1 MYGGVLMVPGSRI
14 RLNELSS
21 PGLTALPIPEHN
33 GGLVC
38 ILLKAMSLGKVL
50 VQLAIGGASCCW
62 GWCPGLCATDI
73 QSLIFHVLSTT
84 EVNDSK

>member
-1 MYGGVLMVPGSRI
+1 MCGGVLMVPGSRI

-50 VQLAIGGASCCW
+50 VQLGGLVIARE
-62 GWCPGLCATDI
+62 GL
-73 QSLIFHVLSTT
+73 QGL
-84 EVNDSK
+84 ND

>member
-1 MYGGVLMVPGSRI
+1 MCVGVLMVPGSRI

-21 PGLTALPIPEHN
+21 PGLTALPIPKHN

-50 VQLAIGGASCCW
+50 VQLGGLVIARE
-62 GWCPGLCATDI
+62 GL
-73 QSLIFHVLSTT
+73 QGL
-84 EVNDSK
+84 ND

>member
-1 MYGGVLMVPGSRI
+1 MVPGSRI

-38 ILLKAMSLGKVL
+38 ILLKAMPLVKVL
-50 VQLAIGGASCCW
+50 VQLGGLVIARE
-62 GWCPGLCATDI
+62 GL
-73 QSLIFHVLSTT
+73 QGL
-84 EVNDSK
+84 ND

>member
-1 MYGGVLMVPGSRI
+1 MCGGVLMVPGSRI

-50 VQLAIGGASCCW
+50 VQLGGLVSAGEGCKVSE
-62 GWCPGLCATDI
+62 D
-73 QSLIFHVLSTT
+73 
-84 EVNDSK
+84 